1 MATIYLVGLGPGG
14 KEGLALGAVEV
25 LEKVS
30 PLLLKTRKHP
40 VVSFLQGKGISFEAL
55 DYFYEQADTC
65 EDYCERIASLVV

>member
-30 PLLLKTRKHP
+30 PLLLKTLKTP
-40 VVSFLQGKGISFEAL
+40 CCFLFRR
-55 DYFYEQADTC
+55 
-65 EDYCERIASLVV
+65 ERHQF